1 MKTILL
7 IEDDPVLRENT
18 QELLELSGYK
28 VVTAS
33 NGKIGVE
40 QALKWLP
47 DLIVC
52 DIMMPE
58 LDGYGVIESL
68 SGNETTHFIPFIFL
82 SAKTER
88 QDIRKGMN
96 LGADDYI
103 TKPFTEDEL
112 LSAVESRLA
121 KMAILKDVQKI
132 NSKASS
138 SDNSLDELR
147 NLEDLKNFFDDN
159 GSISKYKKGTII
171 FEEGQH
177 SNFVYLIR
185 KGVVKAHSLDENG
198 KELITSIYKEDDLF
212 GFTTFANNQP
222 YQNFAT
228 ALEDT
233 ELTGVSKKELLTV
246 LNDNHN
252 VVMDLLD
259 LLANDLSGTKEQL
272 LEMAYSSVTKKT
284 ATTILKFADKLNKKQ
299 NEPIKISRNDLA
311 SVAGIATETLIRTIS
326 AFKKEGIIDIEGRN
340 IKILD
345 LERLQNIE

>member
-18 QELLELSGYK
+18 QELIELSGYS
-28 VVTAS
+28 VSAAS
-33 NGKIGVE
+33 NGKIGVA
-40 QALKWLP
+40 QAIKLKP

-68 SGNETTHFIPFIFL
+68 SKNDNTRQIPFIFL

-112 LSAVESRLA
+112 MSAIESRLA
-121 KMAILKDVQKI
+121 KMAILKDAQKNI
-132 NSKASS
+132 GSNTENQL
-138 SDNSLDELR
+138 DNLR

-159 GSISKYKKGTII
+159 GVISNFKKGDII
-171 FEEGQH
+171 FEEGQN

-185 KGVVKAHSLDENG
+185 KGVIKAHSLDVNG
-198 KELITSIYKEDDLF
+198 KELITAIHKEDDLF
-212 GFTTFANNQP
+212 GYTTFNTNEP
-222 YQNFAT
+222 YQNFTT

-233 ELTGVSKKELLTV
+233 ELVGISKQELITL
-246 LNDNHN
+246 LNENHP
-252 VVMDLLD
+252 VVMDFLD
-259 LLANDLSGTKEQL
+259 LLASDLSGAKEQL

-284 ATTILKFADKLNKKQ
+284 ATTILKFADKLNKKP

-326 AFKKEGIIDIEGRN
+326 SFKKDGIIEIDGRN